1 MPQLIASLNASG
13 AMFLIFLIVDRAAKH
28 DNTVLLVTRSVY

>member
-1 MPQLIASLNASG
+1 MPQLIASLNALG

-28 DNTVLLVTRSVY
+28 DNTVLVTQSVY